1 MVHEVQN
8 HYAVENWG
16 KMVEDDHISR
26 FIIAFVD
33 KYFDTLDI
41 CKKKFKGS
49 VKYSVRSMLKVL
61 VYASHEGVTDVR
73 KIEDS
78 LKYNIVYKYVSGDIT
93 PSYSVINN
101 FQRAYADVIT
111 KYNKLLLKEFEE
123 EKITN
128 YDYQSIDGTYI
139 KSNNSK
145 FNVIHEDD
153 LKTLLNYYET
163 GNISDDEIEQLR
175 KPAYKLYKNEPKDIN
190 ERIKLIK
197 NLIIEINKSKQNT
210 IPINDPESRWMTNK
224 KGNPEPSYCVQFGV
238 DYEAKIITGIVVTD
252 EITDQHTFPVI
263 SDQCVDNIGKKP
275 KVFIA
280 DTAYHNLVTFNHT
293 EQKGYMV
300 LTPTSKQTRQKKNKL
315 NIKLF
320 HKDHFT
326 YDNKKDI
333 FICPQGHPLHHKY
346 EYPKY
351 DDNGTI
357 IKNIRVYR
365 AEYCPNC
372 PHKQECTPKH
382 NKRTISENATEYQ
395 LKMNTLL
402 DQEEYQKIN
411 NTRSST
417 VEPVIGAMKAND
429 IDDLQIT
436 GKKRLQE
443 TFNLLM
449 LGYNLKRKYNIIQK
463 QKKEDTKT
471 KQTKLTQ

>member
-8 HYAVENWG
+8 HYVVENWG

-101 FQRAYADVIT
+101 FQRAYADIIT

-123 EKITN
+123 KKITN

-139 KSNNSK
+139 KTNNSK

-197 NLIIEINKSKQNT
+197 T
-210 IPINDPESRWMTNK
+210 
-224 KGNPEPSYCVQFGV
+224 
-238 DYEAKIITGIVVTD
+238 
-252 EITDQHTFPVI
+252 
-263 SDQCVDNIGKKP
+263 
-275 KVFIA
+275 
-280 DTAYHNLVTFNHT
+280 
-293 EQKGYMV
+293 
-300 LTPTSKQTRQKKNKL
+300 
-315 NIKLF
+315 
-320 HKDHFT
+320 
-326 YDNKKDI
+326 
-333 FICPQGHPLHHKY
+333 
-346 EYPKY
+346 
-351 DDNGTI
+351 
-357 IKNIRVYR
+357 
-365 AEYCPNC
+365 
-372 PHKQECTPKH
+372 
-382 NKRTISENATEYQ
+382 
-395 LKMNTLL
+395 
-402 DQEEYQKIN
+402 
-411 NTRSST
+411 
-417 VEPVIGAMKAND
+417 
-429 IDDLQIT
+429 
-436 GKKRLQE
+436 
-443 TFNLLM
+443 
-449 LGYNLKRKYNIIQK
+449 
-463 QKKEDTKT
+463 
-471 KQTKLTQ
+471 